1 MKITLCYSMQMAE
14 KAADTKQELE
24 KLGHTAFIVETNK
37 KFVGKTNEEKE
48 EIKLQQKFN
57 NDAINEHFKLIENSD
72 AILVLNY
79 EKNGVANYIGGNT
92 FLETGLAYYLKKPIY
107 LINPIPK
114 ISYETEIIAIKPII
128 LNGDLT
134 KIK

>member
-1 MKITLCYSMQMAE
+1 MQMAE

-24 KLGHTAFIVETNK
+24 KLEHTAFIVETNT
-37 KFVGKTNEEKE
+37 KFVGKTDEEKE

-79 EKNGVANYIGGNT
+79 EKNGVANYIGGNA
-92 FLETGLAYYLKKPIY
+92 FLEIGLAYYLKKAIY

-114 ISYETEIIAIKPII
+114 LSYETEIIAMRPII
-128 LNGDLT
+128 IDKDLT